1 MNKLE
6 FIEYSANRYGIDF
19 SMAETLVDMFSS
31 CLSELL
37 QASQSV
43 EIEGVG
49 KFEKV
54 PLFPNAIN
62 HQNKI
67 ALARLAKKQ
76 IVYFVP
82 DKYLIDN
89 VLS

>member
-1 MNKLE
+1 MNKLA

-19 SMAETLVDMFSS
+19 RMAETLVDMFAS

-37 QASQSV
+37 QVSQSV
-43 EIEGVG
+43 EIEGIG
-49 KFEKV
+49 KFEKL
-54 PLFPNAIN
+54 PLFPNGIN

-67 ALARLAKKQ
+67 ALARLVNKQ
-76 IVYFVP
+76 MLYFKP